1 MKTRLAEYLPLRDV
15 PLALGYSTLW
25 FVGLWVAD
33 YPVADSLGVIV
44 FAYITFWASRLV
56 TAHLL
61 NFFAQRLN
69 RAVLRTADELGIE
82 MPDEQTI
89 LANMSAR
96 ALIIVAALII
106 ATIAVMLGA
115 SFALLVAAVSLMG
128 LPSLGA
134 GFTIAGLAL
143 LVAGLLAVGALFML
157 AYTRLSRLQASTDG
171 VLNSKISERFG
182 YIRHSERLA
191 QWLSGDMRFLPRLS
205 HH

>member
-1 MKTRLAEYLPLRDV
+1 MRTKLAEYLSLRDV

-25 FVGLWVAD
+25 FVGLWVVE
-33 YPVADSLGVIV
+33 YPVYDSLGIIIL
-44 FAYITFWASRLV
+44 AYITLWASRL
-56 TAHLL
+56 AFSHSL
-61 NFFAQRLN
+61 NFLAQRLN
-69 RAVLRTADELGIE
+69 RAVSRAADELGIE

-89 LANMSAR
+89 RANMSAR
-96 ALIIVAALII
+96 ALIIVAALLIS
-106 ATIAVMLGA
+106 TIAAMLGA

-143 LVAGLLAVGALFML
+143 LVSGLAAVGAFFIL

-191 QWLSGDMRFLPRLS
+191 QWLSV
-205 HH
+205 